1 MSNLVQLNDYRWNVD
16 WIVQDLMDEFFETGT
31 DEIIKWLIINKEDV
45 GLTEKEIKN
54 LDLEDLK
61 LTYVNTSLK
70 MLGMSIIHKNNFRW
84 W

>member
-84 W
+84 

>member
-16 WIVQDLMDEFFETGT
+16 WIIQDLMDEFFETGT

-84 W
+84 

>member
-1 MSNLVQLNDYRWNVD
+1 MSNLVHLNDYRWNVD

-84 W
+84 

>member
-1 MSNLVQLNDYRWNVD
+1 MSNLVQLNDYRRNVD

-84 W
+84 

>member
-1 MSNLVQLNDYRWNVD
+1 VSNLVQLNDYRWNVD

-31 DEIIKWLIINKEDV
+31 DEIIKWSIINKEDV

-84 W
+84 